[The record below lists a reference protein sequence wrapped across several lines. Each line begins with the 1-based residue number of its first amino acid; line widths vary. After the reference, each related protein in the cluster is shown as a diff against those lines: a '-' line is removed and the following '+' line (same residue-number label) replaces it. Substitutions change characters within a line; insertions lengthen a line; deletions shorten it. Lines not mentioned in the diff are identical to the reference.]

1 MLGREIIMSDS
12 IKTDYDRAVE
22 FQDSL
27 ISVVENGDIGE
38 DYYKEERDF
47 FLKKYK
53 DYVPSFLFKCRT
65 LKLFQNQLMQVAYG
79 SGSWAVRRSFISDG
93 FEKLLEFL
101 EFGEVK
107 KTGSPLMSSQ
117 HKLSLELIGEFAH
130 VQNLLDSKHYFN
142 AVEEAYKV
150 VRDKLKSITGKEK
163 ANEAFNQQNYLKLFG
178 KEPTTE
184 SEENFCDGVK
194 FLHLAI
200 QRFRNEKAHTKAE
213 VMDKDLALHFITLA
227 KLSYKLIDN

>member
-1 MLGREIIMSDS
+1 MSNS
-12 IKTDYDRAVE
+12 VETDYDRAVE

-47 FLKKYK
+47 FLKNYK

-65 LKLFQNQLMQVAYG
+65 VKLFNNQLMKVAYG
-79 SGSWAVRRSFISDG
+79 SGSWALRRSFISDE

-107 KTGSPLMSSQ
+107 RTSSPLMSSQ
-117 HKLSLELIGEFAH
+117 HKLSLELIGEFSH

-150 VRDKLKSITGKEK
+150 VREKLQSITGKEK
-163 ANEAFNQQNYLKLFG
+163 ATEAFDKKNYTKIFG
-178 KEPTTE
+178 KEPITE
-184 SEENFCDGVK
+184 SEENFCEGVK
-194 FLHLAI
+194 FLHMAI